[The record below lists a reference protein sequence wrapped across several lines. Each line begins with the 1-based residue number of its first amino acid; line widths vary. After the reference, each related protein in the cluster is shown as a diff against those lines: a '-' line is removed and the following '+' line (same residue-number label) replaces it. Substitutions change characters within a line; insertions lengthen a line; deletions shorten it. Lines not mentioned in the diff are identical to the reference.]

1 MKKKIWFF
9 EKELPNAVQNYKIG
23 WRIKKKVYSDK
34 SKYQK
39 IEILDTFGLGRI
51 FVLDGILQLSEK
63 YEFIYHEMISHLP
76 LFYHPNPKRILII
89 GGGDGG
95 VLREVL
101 KHPLKEI
108 FLVELDS
115 KVVKVS
121 KKYLPFL
128 NLKNS
133 LKNQKVKLFFDDGA
147 TFVKKFKNFF
157 DVIITDSTD
166 PAGPSLPLFQK
177 RFYQDSFS
185 ALKKEG
191 IFITQSGN
199 FLDQISEIETA
210 IKNLKVFFPYVK
222 IHYIFTPDY
231 QGSDFSFTLA
241 SKKIDLE
248 NFDIKKREKRFSKL
262 IKSPKLGRGFRNLKY
277 YSPEIHF
284 SSGILP
290 KFYQEKLK

>member
-1 MKKKIWFF
+1 MKEWFF
-9 EKELPNAVQNYKIG
+9 EKKLPNTVQNYRTG
-23 WRIKKKVYSDK
+23 LRLKKRVYLGK

-39 IEILDTFGLGRI
+39 IEILDTFALGRI

-101 KHPLKEI
+101 KHSLKEI
-108 FLVELDS
+108 FLAELDS
-115 KVVKVS
+115 KVVEVS

-133 LKNQKVKLFFDDGA
+133 LKQKKVRLFFEDGT
-147 TFVKKFKNFF
+147 TFIKKFKDFF
-157 DVIITDSTD
+157 DVIIVDSTD
-166 PAGPSLPLFQK
+166 PMGFSFPLFQK
-177 RFYQDSFS
+177 RFYKNSFS
-185 ALKKEG
+185 ALKKQG

-199 FLDQISEIETA
+199 FLDQISEIKTA
-210 IKNLKVFFPYVK
+210 IKNLKPFFPYVK
-222 IHYIFTPDY
+222 VHRIFTPDY

-241 SKKIDLE
+241 SKKINLE
-248 NFDIKKREKRFSKL
+248 GFGIKKIEKRFKK
-262 IKSPKLGRGFRNLKY
+262 IKDIKY
-277 YSPEIHF
+277 YSPEIHLA
-284 SSGILP
+284 SGILP
-290 KFYQEKLK
+290 KFYRKRLK

>member
-1 MKKKIWFF
+1 MKRKNWFF
-9 EKELPNAVQNYKIG
+9 EKELPGTIQKYKIG
-23 WRIKKKVYSDK
+23 WRVKKRIFSGK

-39 IEILDTFGLGRI
+39 IEILDTFDLGRI
-51 FVLDGILQLSEK
+51 FVLDGIIQLSEK

-101 KHPLKEI
+101 KHPVEEV

-115 KVVKVS
+115 RIVELS

-133 LKNQKVKLFFDDGA
+133 LKQKKVKLFFEEGA
-147 TFVKKFKNFF
+147 TFVKRFKNFF
-157 DVIITDSTD
+157 DVIIVDSTD

-177 RFYQDSFS
+177 RFYQNSFL

-191 IFITQSGN
+191 VFITQSGN
-199 FLDQISEIETA
+199 FLDQISEIKTA
-210 IKNLKVFFPYVK
+210 IKNLKNFFPYVK
-222 IHYIFTPDY
+222 VHRAFTPDY
-231 QGSDFSFTLA
+231 QGSDFSFTGG
-241 SKKIDLE
+241 SKKINLE
-248 NFDIKKREKRFSKL
+248 KFDIKKLKKRFNKL
-262 IKSPKLGRGFRNLKY
+262 MTKY
-277 YSPEIHF
+277 YSPEIHW